1 MQATVYFVR
10 ELDHGFQFL
19 VQVLRWQHRK
29 LICFLVV
36 KGPKSLNK
44 LGTGSYDNDPIGGRC
59 DDPTR
64 EVQLSR
70 RKVPD

>member
-29 LICFLVV
+29 LICSLVV

-44 LGTGSYDNDPIGGRC
+44 LGTCSYDEFEPLIVLRW
-59 DDPTR
+59 
-64 EVQLSR
+64 
-70 RKVPD
+70 